1 MARSRSRPLHS
12 GTEPIPVVG
21 GPVSRRGR
29 VLPRRPVRVSS
40 HVLKAADDF
49 RRALLVEGDAHQL
62 ACRVHHLPVAIVLAD
77 GVAGLGGG
85 GRCGG
90 LRVGHGTF
98 PDAVELR
105 SRRAA
110 YLHVLRVD
118 GKLDATYAGA

>member
-1 MARSRSRPLHS
+1 
-12 GTEPIPVVG
+12 VVG

-85 GRCGG
+85 GRFGG
-90 LRVGHGTF
+90 LRADHGAPPLLLT
-98 PDAVELR
+98 L
-105 SRRAA
+105 
-110 YLHVLRVD
+110 
-118 GKLDATYAGA
+118 GARQG